1 MKLCLLAVCMG
12 LIIPRLT
19 PPARL
24 CIRQHMPFFQISH
37 VYQGVDMCK
46 SKKRACAVVYTYV
59 VLVNGKL
66 PKTLLWIMFFILFLQ
81 PISHHLYS
89 CADVGLFKASK
100 KRQVWHRY
108 INAYFGL
115 KTVFNQKGINL
126 GMISAMH
133 TSNRQTLKKVTCPFK
148 GTSSCV

>member
-1 MKLCLLAVCMG
+1 MNLQISTILFLLVRGTGHFFETLSVGSLG

-66 PKTLLWIMFFILFLQ
+66 PKTLLWIMFFILFIQ
-81 PISHHLYS
+81 PKSHHLYS
-89 CADVGLFKASK
+89 CADVGLLKPAK
-100 KRQVWHRY
+100 KDRY
-108 INAYFGL
+108 G
-115 KTVFNQKGINL
+115 TGI
-126 GMISAMH
+126 
-133 TSNRQTLKKVTCPFK
+133 
-148 GTSSCV
+148 